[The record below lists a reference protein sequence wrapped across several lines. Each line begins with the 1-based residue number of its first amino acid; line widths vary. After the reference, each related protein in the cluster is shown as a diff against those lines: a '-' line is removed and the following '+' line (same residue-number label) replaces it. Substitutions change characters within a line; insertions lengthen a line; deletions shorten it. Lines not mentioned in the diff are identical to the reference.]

1 MNGWESRCAVA
12 VIEPELEAWVWDE
25 SLQIAG
31 MLGWERQR
39 LRDWLAQNDFL
50 TSATAAKPGTAQR
63 GISGCDACREAAIV
77 FVKFFQDLAEAANV
91 TGCTD
96 AAFGKLSLTLR
107 SWFPPSNQ

>member
-50 TSATAAKPGTAQR
+50 TSATAAKPARPKEAFR
-63 GISGCDACREAAIV
+63 GAMRAA
-77 FVKFFQDLAEAANV
+77 KLQLSSSSFFRTWPRLQTLLAVRTPHSE
-91 TGCTD
+91 
-96 AAFGKLSLTLR
+96 SYR
-107 SWFPPSNQ
+107 